1 MKNKRVTEMTIE
13 QEIED
18 AIDNGAYP
26 LFLFGLVNLASTG
39 RAEQLMEIINRV
51 GQKRYLSAEE
61 FAK

>member
-1 MKNKRVTEMTIE
+1 MTIE

-51 GQKRYLSAEE
+51 GQRRYLSAEE
-61 FAK
+61 FSK